1 MAILFNSRGID
12 RSVEGGRERYRLL
25 FIFARFKQAGFDL
38 EIGRVKIDTSREGGE
53 GIGWIDREK
62 GRNGVSGIN
71 SGINNPYGCAT
82 ITMGTR
88 RGVKHWQQSDVIHLR
103 SDF

>member
-1 MAILFNSRGID
+1 M
-12 RSVEGGRERYRLL
+12 L

-38 EIGRVKIDTSREGGE
+38 EIGRVKIDTSREGE

-71 SGINNPYGCAT
+71 NPYGCAT
-82 ITMGTR
+82 IDNNGDTKGCET
-88 RGVKHWQQSDVIHLR
+88 LATE
-103 SDF
+103 